1 MRLARGAAQVDHGR
15 MKAQRSITLAS
26 TAQAAIR
33 RVPASPMLRPPRML
47 GALERPGDVFRN
59 LGPNWF
65 ASVMGTGIVA
75 NAAVLL
81 PVHVPGLRA
90 VAVGVWLLAATILV
104 LLSAATGIHWLRHPE
119 QARGHHHDPAMAP
132 FYGAPPM
139 ALLTVGAGAL
149 LAGRDIVGLGAAVRI
164 DEILWTLG
172 TVAGLLSTV
181 AIPYLVFTEYKL
193 ELRDTYAT
201 WLMPVVPPM
210 VSAATGAALIA
221 HLPAGQPRLTLL
233 LALYALFGISLLASL
248 ITITLLLGRLAV
260 HGPGPARLIPTL
272 WLVLGPLG
280 QSITAAGLLGHAAS
294 SATRAEYAGTL
305 HAAGLLY
312 GVPIWGFAMIWLAI
326 AVTITIRTAR
336 EHLPFSLTWWSFTFP
351 VGTVVTGT
359 SVLAV
364 ATHAD
369 FLRYA
374 SVVLYALLVAGWLTA
389 APRTIRGAL
398 SGRLFLPS
406 ASPVAIHAVGPMRTS
421 AATAT

>member
-1 MRLARGAAQVDHGR
+1 METPHAQSAATIGAVEA
-15 MKAQRSITLAS
+15 
-26 TAQAAIR
+26 
-33 RVPASPMLRPPRML
+33 VPAWLAHRPSRLL
-47 GALERPGDVFRN
+47 GALERPGDVFRH

-75 NAAVLL
+75 TAAALL

-90 VAVGVWLLAATILV
+90 VAVGVWLLAATMLV
-104 LLSAATGIHWLRHPE
+104 LLTVATGISWLRYPE
-119 QARGHHHDPAMAP
+119 HARHHHHDPAMAP

-149 LAGRDIVGLGAAVRI
+149 LVGRDVVGLGPAVRI

-172 TVAGLLSTV
+172 TIAGLLSTI
-181 AIPYLVFTEYKL
+181 AIPYLAFTEYKL
-193 ELRDTYAT
+193 EHQDTYAT

-233 LALYALFGISLLASL
+233 VACYAMFGISLFISL
-248 ITITLLLGRLAV
+248 VTIALLWERLAF

-272 WLVLGPLG
+272 WIVLGPLG
-280 QSITAAGLLGHAAS
+280 QSVTAAGLLGTAAR
-294 SATRAEYAGTL
+294 SAILAPYANAM
-305 HAAGLLY
+305 HAAGVVY
-312 GVPIWGFAMIWLAI
+312 GVPVWGFAMAWLAI
-326 AVTITIRTAR
+326 AAAITVRTAR

-359 SVLAV
+359 SVLAL

-374 SVVLYALLVAGWLTA
+374 SVALYALLIAAWLTA
-389 APRTIRGAL
+389 ATRTTRGAL
-398 SGRLFLPS
+398 SGQLFLPVP
-406 ASPVAIHAVGPMRTS
+406 AAAP
-421 AATAT
+421 ATAPTAG